1 MRIKAEE
8 LRRTAERLAA
18 EADRVDG
25 CGLTIAHALDRYK
38 DYMRHDKGN
47 KPSSVEATSTRI
59 RRFLGDADTFLSSI
73 TADVAAARYAERRR
87 EVAVDTHRNELGQ
100 VKTFIRWC
108 IEQGWIWRD
117 PFARV
122 KPIGK
127 RRRGKKQLR
136 IAETRRVVAIA
147 LTDARRSDDACDH
160 RQRFHRL
167 SSLAVLV
174 ALYLGMRAGE
184 VVNIR
189 RRDIDD
195 GGRLLWIPD
204 AKTENGRR
212 TLEVADV
219 LRPLLLA
226 RALECGDNPEAR
238 LFPRSRGW
246 VRDNVKRLCRAAG
259 VPEVTAHGARGI
271 HATIAARMG
280 TTSHAVAMALGQGGD
295 QVAKRHYIQ
304 PGTLEQAKRDEFART
319 IGHVAQTGEES
330 SPAAGR
336 VVFRLPDHEMPEAW
350 REHQ

>member
-8 LRRTAERLAA
+8 LRRKADRLAA
-18 EADRVDG
+18 EADHADG
-25 CGLTIAHALDRYK
+25 RGMTIEHALARYA

-47 KPSSVEATSTRI
+47 KSTSVDTTCARI
-59 RRFLGDADTFLSSI
+59 VRFFGDPDAFLSSI
-73 TADVAAARYAERRR
+73 TASVAAERYAERRR
-87 EVAVDTHRNELGQ
+87 QVAVDTHRNELGQ

-108 IEQGWIWRD
+108 KEQGWIWRD
-117 PFARV
+117 PLAQV
-122 KPIGK
+122 KPMGK

-136 IAETRRVVAIA
+136 IGETRQLVALA
-147 LTDARRSDDACDH
+147 LAEARRAEEDCDL

-189 RRDIDD
+189 RRDVDD

-226 RALECGDNPEAR
+226 RAEECGDDPDAR
-238 LFPRSRGW
+238 LFPRSRSW

-280 TTSHAVAMALGQGGD
+280 TTSHAVALALGQGGD
-295 QVAKRHYIQ
+295 QVARRHYIQ
-304 PGTLEQAKRDEFART
+304 PGTLEQARRDEFAR
-319 IGHVAQTGEES
+319 VVGES
-330 SPAAGR
+330 ASASG
-336 VVFRLPDHEMPEAW
+336 VVYH
-350 REHQ
+350 